1 MRKLQIV
8 RDNAARQGRVMS
20 IWIFVAAV
28 FALAGFAK
36 GVVGLGLPTISM
48 GLLALMM
55 PPSEAAAILLV
66 PSFATN
72 VWQMGLNTGLRPI
85 ARRLATMM
93 LGVCLGTWAGAGLMS
108 EARGG
113 WGGVLLGVALVAY
126 AVTGLMSV
134 RFSVTRRAERFFS
147 PLIGAATGLVS
158 AATGVFV
165 IPAVPYLQ
173 ALGLEKEELVR
184 ALGLSFT
191 VSTIALAVNLGS
203 TGALEMSLIPLTA
216 LALVTAVLGMSLGQS
231 VRRRLRPE
239 TFRRWFFASLLGLG
253 GYLALTAL

>member
-1 MRKLQIV
+1 MANWLFI
-8 RDNAARQGRVMS
+8 
-20 IWIFVAAV
+20 AAV

-48 GLLALMM
+48 GLLALVL
-55 PPSEAAAILLV
+55 PPAEAAALLLV
-66 PSFATN
+66 PSFVTN
-72 VWQMGLNTGLRPI
+72 VWQMGLNAGLGPI
-85 ARRLATMM
+85 ARRLVTMM
-93 LGVCLGTWAGAGLMS
+93 LGVCLGTWAGAGLLS
-108 EARGG
+108 NAHGG
-113 WGGVLLGVALVAY
+113 WGIPLLGLALVAY

-134 RFSVTRRAERFFS
+134 RFSVSARTERLLS
-147 PLIGAATGLVS
+147 PLIGSATGLVS

-173 ALGLEKEELVR
+173 ALGLEREDLVR

-203 TGALEMSLIPLTA
+203 IGALETSLIPLATLA
-216 LALVTAVLGMSLGQS
+216 LAMAALGLLLGQS

-253 GYLALTAL
+253 AYLALASI

>member
-1 MRKLQIV
+1 MLIT
-8 RDNAARQGRVMS
+8 
-20 IWIFVAAV
+20 IFIAAV

-48 GLLALMM
+48 GLLALVL
-55 PPSEAAAILLV
+55 PPAEAATLLLV
-66 PSFATN
+66 PSFVTN
-72 VWQMGLNTGLRPI
+72 VWQMGLNADLRSI

-93 LGVCLGTWAGAGLMS
+93 LGVCLGTWAGAGLLS
-108 EARGG
+108 TAHGG
-113 WGGVLLGVALVAY
+113 WGGILLGLALASY
-126 AVTGLMSV
+126 AAIGLRSV
-134 RFSVTRRAERFFS
+134 RFPVGPRAERFLS
-147 PLIGAATGLVS
+147 PLVGAATGLVS

-191 VSTIALAVNLGS
+191 VSTVALAVDLGS
-203 TGALEMSLIPLTA
+203 TGALDTSLIPLAA
-216 LALVTAVLGMSLGQS
+216 LALVAAVLGMSLGQS

-239 TFRRWFFASLLGLG
+239 TFRLWFFVSLLGLG
-253 GYLALTAL
+253 AYLALASPASI

>member
-1 MRKLQIV
+1 MTNWLFI
-8 RDNAARQGRVMS
+8 
-20 IWIFVAAV
+20 AAV

-48 GLLALMM
+48 GLLALVL
-55 PPSEAAAILLV
+55 PPAEAAALLLV
-66 PSFATN
+66 PSFVTN
-72 VWQMGLNTGLRPI
+72 VWQMGLNAGPRPI

-93 LGVCLGTWAGAGLMS
+93 LGVCLGTWAGAGLLS
-108 EARGG
+108 NAHGG
-113 WGGVLLGVALVAY
+113 WGMLLGLALVAY
-126 AVTGLMSV
+126 AATGLMSV
-134 RFSVTRRAERFFS
+134 RFSVSRRTERFLS
-147 PLIGAATGLVS
+147 PLIGSATGLVS

-173 ALGLEKEELVR
+173 ALGLEREELVR

-203 TGALEMSLIPLTA
+203 IGALETSLIPLATLA
-216 LALVTAVLGMSLGQS
+216 LAMAALGMLLGQS

-253 GYLALTAL
+253 AYLALASI

>member
-1 MRKLQIV
+1 
-8 RDNAARQGRVMS
+8 MS
-20 IWIFVAAV
+20 NWLFIAVV
-28 FALAGFAK
+28 FALAGFTK

-48 GLLALMM
+48 GLLALAL
-55 PPSEAAAILLV
+55 PPAEAAALLLV
-66 PSFATN
+66 PSFVTN
-72 VWQMGLNTGLRPI
+72 VWQMGLNAGLRPI
-85 ARRLATMM
+85 AQRLATMM
-93 LGVCLGTWAGAGLMS
+93 LGVCLGTWAGAGLLS
-108 EARGG
+108 NAHSG
-113 WGGVLLGVALVAY
+113 WGGVLLGLALIAY

-134 RFSVTRRAERFFS
+134 RFSVGPRVERFLS

-173 ALGLEKEELVR
+173 ALGLDKEELVR

-191 VSTIALAVNLGS
+191 VSTVALAVNLGS
-203 TGALEMSLIPLTA
+203 IGALETSLIPLTA

-253 GYLALTAL
+253 VYLAQASI

>member
-1 MRKLQIV
+1 
-8 RDNAARQGRVMS
+8 MS

-55 PPSEAAAILLV
+55 PPAEAAAILLV

-72 VWQMGLNTGLRPI
+72 VWQMGLNAGLRPV

-113 WGGVLLGVALVAY
+113 WGDVLLGVALVAY
-126 AVTGLMSV
+126 
-134 RFSVTRRAERFFS
+134 
-147 PLIGAATGLVS
+147 AATGLVS

-173 ALGLEKEELVR
+173 ALGIEKEELVR

-203 TGALEMSLIPLTA
+203 TGALDTSLIPLTA
-216 LALVTAVLGMSLGQS
+216 LALVTAVLGMSLGQL

-253 GYLALTAL
+253 GYLALAAL

>member
-1 MRKLQIV
+1 
-8 RDNAARQGRVMS
+8 MS
-20 IWIFVAAV
+20 NVLFLAAV

-48 GLLALMM
+48 GLLALVL
-55 PPSEAAAILLV
+55 PPAEAAALLLV
-66 PSFATN
+66 PSFVTN
-72 VWQMGLNTGLRPI
+72 VWQMGLNAGLRPI

-93 LGVCLGTWAGAGLMS
+93 LGVCLGTWAGAGLLS
-108 EARGG
+108 NTRGG
-113 WGGVLLGVALVAY
+113 WGGIVLGLALVAY
-126 AVTGLMSV
+126 AATGLMSV
-134 RFSVTRRAERFFS
+134 RFSVGPRAERFLS

-173 ALGLEKEELVR
+173 ALGLEREDLVR

-191 VSTIALAVNLGS
+191 VSTVALAVNLGS
-203 TGALEMSLIPLTA
+203 IGALEVSLIPLAT

-231 VRRRLRPE
+231 IRRRLRPE

-253 GYLALTAL
+253 AYVALASI